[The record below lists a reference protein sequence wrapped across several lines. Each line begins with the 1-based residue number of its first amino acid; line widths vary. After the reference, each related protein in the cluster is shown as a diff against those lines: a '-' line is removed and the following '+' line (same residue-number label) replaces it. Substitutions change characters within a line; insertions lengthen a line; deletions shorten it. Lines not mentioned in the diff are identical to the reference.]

1 MIRLPKKNRTSHHC
15 TLIPVMGHLTRNLRQ
30 HFKIKAY
37 TQNTEVAVFGDGFAI
52 PNNNLPTMINSG
64 DEDDPFPVDDCLF
77 AETFS
82 QETVYRL
89 LGEEL
94 KIRQLFGA
102 NLGVAAPVWDAAL
115 HLCCYFEEQ
124 SVQLRGKRI
133 IELGAGTGVVGI
145 LAARLGAVVTLTD
158 LPLALSQLQANVC
171 ANTPSSGWPTSVP
184 TVLPLSWG
192 EDHVNFP
199 SDWDLVLCADII
211 YLPDTYPLL
220 IETLVHLCK
229 NGAVLYLSS
238 KMRKEHR
245 TACFYE
251 EFLPSRFNVELV
263 KRDDKQNI
271 NIYRA
276 SLRKEQ

>member
-1 MIRLPKKNRTSHHC
+1 MIC
-15 TLIPVMGHLTRNLRQ
+15 
-30 HFKIKAY
+30 A
-37 TQNTEVAVFGDGFAI
+37 
-52 PNNNLPTMINSG
+52 G

-82 QETVYRL
+82 QDTVYNL
-89 LGEEL
+89 VGQEL
-94 KIRQLFGA
+94 KIRQVFGA

-124 SVQLRGKRI
+124 SVELRGKRI

-158 LPLALSQLQANVC
+158 LPLALPQLQANVS
-171 ANTPSSGWPTSVP
+171 ANMPSSGWPTTLP

-192 EDHVNFP
+192 EDHMNFP

-211 YLPDTYPLL
+211 YLPETYPPLV
-220 IETLVHLCK
+220 ETLVHLCK
-229 NGAVLYLSS
+229 NGAVVYLSS
-238 KMRKEHR
+238 KMRKEHE
-245 TACFYE
+245 TPGFYE
-251 EFLPSRFNVELV
+251 ECLPSRFNVELV
-263 KRDDKQNI
+263 HRDDKQNI

-276 SLRKEQ
+276 SLRKDQ